1 MTQLNEIRS
10 SFLDFFEKND
20 HRVVPSSPLIPHN
33 DPTLMFVNAGMVPFK
48 NYFIGNET
56 PENKRAVS
64 SQRCVRA
71 GGKHNDLDN
80 VGHTARHLTFFEMLG
95 NFSFGDYFKE
105 EAISL
110 AWDLLIKEYS
120 IPKEKLLITIYK
132 EDEEAGEIWKKISGF
147 SDNKIIKISTDD
159 NFWSMGEEG
168 PCGPCS
174 EIFFDHGD
182 SVQGGPP
189 GSKDEDG
196 DRFVEIWNL
205 VFMQFLKKSNSE
217 KVDLPK
223 PSIDTGMGLERIS
236 TVLQGKINS
245 FDTDLFLSLIDGI
258 EDQICIKAN
267 DNNIANFRVIADHL
281 RSISFL
287 IADGVLPSND
297 GRGYVLRRIM
307 RRAMRHNHLLGIKDP
322 ILFKLSDL
330 VINLMHKSYPELVRA
345 KELIRLTLFNEEEKF
360 LSTLSKG
367 IKILNDESKSLKPGD
382 IFDGSSAFKLY
393 DTYGFPLDLTEDLL
407 RDKELK
413 LDKKSFNIA
422 MQKQR
427 DDARKSWLGSGQK
440 KMVEIW
446 FDVSDISKPTEFLG
460 YVENESMGEVSAIII
475 DGKISKKIS
484 EGDEGAIVL
493 NQTPFYAESGGQ
505 LGDEGLIFS
514 NNVNFIVTDT
524 KKKIN
529 GVYAHFGKL
538 IKGNIFN
545 GDVLNLKI
553 DTDNRKK
560 IMANHSATHLL
571 HETLRRVLGPHV
583 TQKGSQVSSQ
593 KLRFDFSHPK
603 ALTKEELQN
612 VELKINQ
619 LILEDSTVMTEVL
632 PYEEAIKKGALALFG
647 EKYDDEVRVLS
658 MGNDSFSVELCG
670 GTHVKSLNDIGLFKL
685 ISQSSVAS
693 GIRRIEAK
701 TGDEASSS
709 ISIIE
714 KMSFDSQNKEKKSNK
729 NKAEKISKSI
739 LNGKILDIND
749 IKFYHDILEDID
761 GKNLRSLID
770 ECKKDLGSGI
780 ICLIS
785 RDNKKATIAIGVT
798 NDLLD
803 IFDSVQLVR
812 IASEKMSGKGG
823 GGRPDMALSGGSEP
837 NKAEEAIEVLIKKIK
852 EKNKLFSIFS

>member
-10 SFLDFFEKND
+10 SFLDFFEKNN
-20 HRVVPSSPLIPHN
+20 HRVIPSSPLIPQN

-48 NYFIGNET
+48 NYFIGNEA
-56 PENKRAVS
+56 PENKRVVS

-120 IPKEKLLITIYK
+120 IPKDKLLITIYK
-132 EDEEAGEIWKKISGF
+132 EDDEAGEIWKKISGF

-205 VFMQFLKKSNSE
+205 VFMQFLKKTNSE

-245 FDTDLFLSLIDGI
+245 FDTDLFLSLVDGI

-440 KMVEIW
+440 KTEEIW

-460 YVENESMGEVSAIII
+460 YAENESMGEVSAIII

-571 HETLRRVLGPHV
+571 HEALRRVLGPHV

-593 KLRFDFSHPK
+593 KLRFDFSHSK

-619 LILEDSTVMTEVL
+619 LILEDSSVMTEVL

-852 EKNKLFSIFS
+852 EKN

>member
-245 FDTDLFLSLIDGI
+245 FDTDLFLSLVDGI

-440 KMVEIW
+440 KTEEIW

-571 HETLRRVLGPHV
+571 HEALRRVLGPHV

-619 LILEDSTVMTEVL
+619 LILEDSSVMTEVL

-647 EKYDDEVRVLS
+647 EKYDEEVRVLS

-852 EKNKLFSIFS
+852 EKN

>member
-345 KELIRLTLFNEEEKF
+345 KELISLTLFNEEEKF

-440 KMVEIW
+440 KTEEIW

-571 HETLRRVLGPHV
+571 HEALRRVLGPHV

-714 KMSFDSQNKEKKSNK
+714 KMSSDSQNKEKKSNK

-852 EKNKLFSIFS
+852 EKN

>member
-1 MTQLNEIRS
+1 
-10 SFLDFFEKND
+10 
-20 HRVVPSSPLIPHN
+20 
-33 DPTLMFVNAGMVPFK
+33 
-48 NYFIGNET
+48 
-56 PENKRAVS
+56 
-64 SQRCVRA
+64 
-71 GGKHNDLDN
+71 
-80 VGHTARHLTFFEMLG
+80 
-95 NFSFGDYFKE
+95 
-105 EAISL
+105 
-110 AWDLLIKEYS
+110 
-120 IPKEKLLITIYK
+120 
-132 EDEEAGEIWKKISGF
+132 
-147 SDNKIIKISTDD
+147 
-159 NFWSMGEEG
+159 
-168 PCGPCS
+168 
-174 EIFFDHGD
+174 
-182 SVQGGPP
+182 
-189 GSKDEDG
+189 
-196 DRFVEIWNL
+196 
-205 VFMQFLKKSNSE
+205 
-217 KVDLPK
+217 
-223 PSIDTGMGLERIS
+223 
-236 TVLQGKINS
+236 
-245 FDTDLFLSLIDGI
+245 
-258 EDQICIKAN
+258 
-267 DNNIANFRVIADHL
+267 
-281 RSISFL
+281 
-287 IADGVLPSND
+287 
-297 GRGYVLRRIM
+297 M

-440 KMVEIW
+440 KTEEIW

-571 HETLRRVLGPHV
+571 HEALRRVLGPHV

-619 LILEDSTVMTEVL
+619 LILEDSSVMTEVL

-701 TGDEASSS
+701 TGDEAFSS

-798 NDLLD
+798 NDLLE

-852 EKNKLFSIFS
+852 EKN

>member
-245 FDTDLFLSLIDGI
+245 FDTDLFLSLVDGI

-440 KMVEIW
+440 KTEEIW

-571 HETLRRVLGPHV
+571 HEALRRVLGPHV

-619 LILEDSTVMTEVL
+619 LILEDSSVMTEVL

-770 ECKKDLGSGI
+770 ECKKDIGSGI

-852 EKNKLFSIFS
+852 EKN

>member
-245 FDTDLFLSLIDGI
+245 FDTDLFLSLVDGI

-345 KELIRLTLFNEEEKF
+345 KELISLTLFNEEEKF

-440 KMVEIW
+440 KTEEIW

-571 HETLRRVLGPHV
+571 HEALRRVLGPHV

-619 LILEDSTVMTEVL
+619 LILEDSSVMTEVL

-714 KMSFDSQNKEKKSNK
+714 KMSSDSQNKEKKSNK

-852 EKNKLFSIFS
+852 EKN

>member
-48 NYFIGNET
+48 NYFIGNEI

-245 FDTDLFLSLIDGI
+245 FDTDLFLSLVDGI

-330 VINLMHKSYPELVRA
+330 VINLMYKSYPELVRA

-440 KMVEIW
+440 KTEEIW

-460 YVENESMGEVSAIII
+460 YAENESMGEVSAIII

-571 HETLRRVLGPHV
+571 HEALRRVLGPHV

-619 LILEDSTVMTEVL
+619 LILEDSSVMTEVL

-852 EKNKLFSIFS
+852 EKN

>member
-245 FDTDLFLSLIDGI
+245 FDTDLFLSLVDGI

-440 KMVEIW
+440 KTEEIW

-571 HETLRRVLGPHV
+571 HEALRRVLGPHV

-593 KLRFDFSHPK
+593 KLRFDFSHSK

-619 LILEDSTVMTEVL
+619 LILEDSSVMTEVL

-714 KMSFDSQNKEKKSNK
+714 KMSSDSQNKEKKSNK

-798 NDLLD
+798 NDLLE

-852 EKNKLFSIFS
+852 EKN

>member
-245 FDTDLFLSLIDGI
+245 FDTDLFLSLVDGI

-330 VINLMHKSYPELVRA
+330 VINLMYKSYPELVRA

-440 KMVEIW
+440 KTEEIW

-571 HETLRRVLGPHV
+571 HEALRRVLGPHV

-619 LILEDSTVMTEVL
+619 LILEDSSVMTEVL

-714 KMSFDSQNKEKKSNK
+714 KMSSDSQNKEKKSNK

-852 EKNKLFSIFS
+852 EKN

>member
-48 NYFIGNET
+48 NYFIGNEI

-105 EAISL
+105 KAISL

-245 FDTDLFLSLIDGI
+245 FDTDLFLSLVDGI

-440 KMVEIW
+440 KTEEIW

-571 HETLRRVLGPHV
+571 HEALRRVLGPHV

-619 LILEDSTVMTEVL
+619 LILEDSSVMTEVL

-770 ECKKDLGSGI
+770 ECKKDIGSGI

-852 EKNKLFSIFS
+852 EKN

>member
-182 SVQGGPP
+182 SIQGGPP

-440 KMVEIW
+440 KTEEIW

-460 YVENESMGEVSAIII
+460 YVENESMGEVGAIII

-571 HETLRRVLGPHV
+571 HEALRRVLGPHV

-619 LILEDSTVMTEVL
+619 LILEDSSVMTEVL

-701 TGDEASSS
+701 TGDEAFSS

-852 EKNKLFSIFS
+852 EKN

>member
-10 SFLDFFEKND
+10 SFLDFFEKNN
-20 HRVVPSSPLIPHN
+20 HRVIPSSPLIPQN

-48 NYFIGNET
+48 NYFIGNEA
-56 PENKRAVS
+56 PENKRVVS

-120 IPKEKLLITIYK
+120 IPKDKLLITIYK
-132 EDEEAGEIWKKISGF
+132 EDDEAGEIWKKISGF

-205 VFMQFLKKSNSE
+205 VFMQFLKKTNSE

-236 TVLQGKINS
+236 TVLQGKVNS
-245 FDTDLFLSLIDGI
+245 FDTDLFLSLVDGI
-258 EDQICIKAN
+258 EDQISIKAS

-330 VINLMHKSYPELVRA
+330 VINLMHKSYPELIRA
-345 KELIRLTLFNEEEKF
+345 KELIKLTLFNEEERF

-367 IKILNDESKSLKPGD
+367 IKILNQESKSLKPGD

-407 RDKELK
+407 RDKKLK
-413 LDKKSFNIA
+413 LDKKSFDKA

-440 KMVEIW
+440 KTEEIW

-460 YVENESMGEVSAIII
+460 YIENESMGEVNAIII
-475 DGKISKKIS
+475 DGKITKKIS

-505 LGDEGLIFS
+505 IGDKGLIFS
-514 NNVNFIVTDT
+514 KNANFIVTDT

-529 GVYAHFGKL
+529 GIYAHFGKL

-553 DTDNRKK
+553 DIDNRKK

-571 HETLRRVLGPHV
+571 HESLRRVLGPHV

-603 ALTKEELQN
+603 ALSKEELQD

-619 LILEDSTVMTEVL
+619 LILEDSSVMTEVL
-632 PYEEAIKKGALALFG
+632 PYDEAVKKGALALFG

-658 MGNDSFSVELCG
+658 MGNDSFSIELCG
-670 GTHVKSLNDIGLFKL
+670 GTHVKSLNEIGLFKL

-709 ISIIE
+709 ISII
-714 KMSFDSQNKEKKSNK
+714 KKISSDSNKKEKKSIK
-729 NKAEKISKSI
+729 NKVEKISKSI
-739 LNGKILDIND
+739 LNGKIVNIKDV
-749 IKFYHDILEDID
+749 KFYHDILEGID

-785 RDNKKATIAIGVT
+785 RDDKKATIAVGVT
-798 NDLLD
+798 ADLVE

-812 IASEKMSGKGG
+812 IASEEMSGKGG

-837 NKAEEAIEVLIKKIK
+837 NKAEEAIKVLIKKIE
-852 EKNKLFSIFS
+852 EKN

>member
-245 FDTDLFLSLIDGI
+245 FDTDLFLSLVDGI

-440 KMVEIW
+440 KTEEIW

-571 HETLRRVLGPHV
+571 HEALRRVLGPHV

-619 LILEDSTVMTEVL
+619 LILEDSSVMTEVL

-647 EKYDDEVRVLS
+647 EKYDEEVRVLS

-701 TGDEASSS
+701 TGDEAFSS

-798 NDLLD
+798 NDLLE

-852 EKNKLFSIFS
+852 EKN

>member
-48 NYFIGNET
+48 NYFIGNEI

-245 FDTDLFLSLIDGI
+245 FDTDLFLSLVDGI

-382 IFDGSSAFKLY
+382 TFDGSSAFKLY

-440 KMVEIW
+440 KTEEIW

-571 HETLRRVLGPHV
+571 HEALRRVLGPHV

-619 LILEDSTVMTEVL
+619 LILEDSSVMTEVL

-647 EKYDDEVRVLS
+647 EKYDEEVRVLS

-798 NDLLD
+798 NDLLE

-852 EKNKLFSIFS
+852 EKN

>member
-48 NYFIGNET
+48 NYFIGNEI

-105 EAISL
+105 KAISL

-245 FDTDLFLSLIDGI
+245 FDTDLFLSLVDGI

-440 KMVEIW
+440 KTEEIW

-571 HETLRRVLGPHV
+571 HEALRRVLGPHV

-619 LILEDSTVMTEVL
+619 LILEDSSVMTEVL

-852 EKNKLFSIFS
+852 EKN

>member
-1 MTQLNEIRS
+1 
-10 SFLDFFEKND
+10 
-20 HRVVPSSPLIPHN
+20 
-33 DPTLMFVNAGMVPFK
+33 
-48 NYFIGNET
+48 
-56 PENKRAVS
+56 
-64 SQRCVRA
+64 
-71 GGKHNDLDN
+71 
-80 VGHTARHLTFFEMLG
+80 
-95 NFSFGDYFKE
+95 
-105 EAISL
+105 
-110 AWDLLIKEYS
+110 
-120 IPKEKLLITIYK
+120 
-132 EDEEAGEIWKKISGF
+132 
-147 SDNKIIKISTDD
+147 
-159 NFWSMGEEG
+159 MGEEG

-245 FDTDLFLSLIDGI
+245 FDTDLFLSLVDGI

-330 VINLMHKSYPELVRA
+330 VINLMYKSYPELVRA

-440 KMVEIW
+440 KTEEIW

-571 HETLRRVLGPHV
+571 HEALRRVLGPHV

-619 LILEDSTVMTEVL
+619 LILEDSSVMTEVL

-770 ECKKDLGSGI
+770 DCKKDLGSGI

-852 EKNKLFSIFS
+852 EKN

>member
-48 NYFIGNET
+48 NYFIGNEI

-105 EAISL
+105 KAISL

-245 FDTDLFLSLIDGI
+245 FDTDLFLSLVDGI

-322 ILFKLSDL
+322 ILFKLSDS
-330 VINLMHKSYPELVRA
+330 VINLMYKSYPELVRA

-440 KMVEIW
+440 KTEEIW

-571 HETLRRVLGPHV
+571 HEALRRVLGPHV

-619 LILEDSTVMTEVL
+619 LILEDSSVMTEVL

-770 ECKKDLGSGI
+770 ECKKDIGSGI

-852 EKNKLFSIFS
+852 EKN

>member
-345 KELIRLTLFNEEEKF
+345 KELISLTLFNEEEKF

-440 KMVEIW
+440 KTEEIW

-514 NNVNFIVTDT
+514 NNVSFIVTDT

-714 KMSFDSQNKEKKSNK
+714 KMSSDSQNKEKKSNK

-798 NDLLD
+798 NDLLE

-852 EKNKLFSIFS
+852 EKN

>member
-48 NYFIGNET
+48 NYFIGNEI

-245 FDTDLFLSLIDGI
+245 FDTDLFLSLVDGI

-330 VINLMHKSYPELVRA
+330 VINLMYKSYPELVRA

-440 KMVEIW
+440 KTEEIW

-571 HETLRRVLGPHV
+571 HEALRRVLGPHV

-619 LILEDSTVMTEVL
+619 LILEDSSVMTEIL

-812 IASEKMSGKGG
+812 ITSEKMSGKGG

-852 EKNKLFSIFS
+852 EKN

>member
-48 NYFIGNET
+48 NYFIGNEI

-120 IPKEKLLITIYK
+120 IPKEKLLITIYE

-182 SVQGGPP
+182 SVKGGPP

-440 KMVEIW
+440 KTEEIW

-460 YVENESMGEVSAIII
+460 YAENESMGEVSAIII

-571 HETLRRVLGPHV
+571 HEALRRVLGPHV

-619 LILEDSTVMTEVL
+619 LILEDSSVMTEVL

-852 EKNKLFSIFS
+852 EKN

>member
-440 KMVEIW
+440 KTEEIW

-701 TGDEASSS
+701 TGDEAFSS

-714 KMSFDSQNKEKKSNK
+714 KMSSDSQNKEKKSNK

-798 NDLLD
+798 NDLLE

-852 EKNKLFSIFS
+852 EKN

>member
-48 NYFIGNET
+48 NYFIGNEI

-182 SVQGGPP
+182 SIQGGPP

-245 FDTDLFLSLIDGI
+245 FDTDLFLSLVDGI

-440 KMVEIW
+440 KTEEIW

-571 HETLRRVLGPHV
+571 HEALRRVLGPHV

-619 LILEDSTVMTEVL
+619 LILEDSSVMTEVL

-647 EKYDDEVRVLS
+647 EKYDEEVRVLS

-798 NDLLD
+798 NDLLE

-852 EKNKLFSIFS
+852 EKN

>member
-48 NYFIGNET
+48 NYFIGNEI

-440 KMVEIW
+440 KTEEIW

-460 YVENESMGEVSAIII
+460 YAENESMGEVSAIII

-571 HETLRRVLGPHV
+571 HEALRRVLGPHV

-593 KLRFDFSHPK
+593 KLRFDFSHSK

-619 LILEDSTVMTEVL
+619 LILEDSSVMTEVL

-701 TGDEASSS
+701 TGDEAFSS

-852 EKNKLFSIFS
+852 EKN

>member
-245 FDTDLFLSLIDGI
+245 FDTDLFLSLVDGI

-440 KMVEIW
+440 KTEEIW

-571 HETLRRVLGPHV
+571 HEALRRVLGPHV

-593 KLRFDFSHPK
+593 KLRFDFSHSK

-619 LILEDSTVMTEVL
+619 LILEDSSVMTEVL

-714 KMSFDSQNKEKKSNK
+714 KMSFDSQNKEKKSIK

-798 NDLLD
+798 NDLLE

-852 EKNKLFSIFS
+852 EKN

>member
-48 NYFIGNET
+48 NYFIGNEI

-245 FDTDLFLSLIDGI
+245 FDTDLFLSLVDGI

-440 KMVEIW
+440 KTEEIW

-571 HETLRRVLGPHV
+571 HEALRRVLGPHV

-593 KLRFDFSHPK
+593 KLRFDFSHSK

-619 LILEDSTVMTEVL
+619 LILEDSSVMTEVL

-852 EKNKLFSIFS
+852 EKN

>member
-245 FDTDLFLSLIDGI
+245 FDTDLFLSLVDGI

-440 KMVEIW
+440 KTEEIW

-571 HETLRRVLGPHV
+571 HEALRRVLGPHV

-619 LILEDSTVMTEVL
+619 LILEDSSVMTEVL

-852 EKNKLFSIFS
+852 EKN

>member
-182 SVQGGPP
+182 SIQGGPP

-245 FDTDLFLSLIDGI
+245 FDTDLFLSLVDGI

-440 KMVEIW
+440 KTEEIW

-571 HETLRRVLGPHV
+571 HEALRRVLGPHV

-619 LILEDSTVMTEVL
+619 LILEDSSVMTEVL

-798 NDLLD
+798 NDLLE

-852 EKNKLFSIFS
+852 EKN

>member
-245 FDTDLFLSLIDGI
+245 FDTDLFLSLVDGI

-440 KMVEIW
+440 KTEEIW

-571 HETLRRVLGPHV
+571 HEALRRVLGPHV

-619 LILEDSTVMTEVL
+619 LILEDSSVMTEVL

-714 KMSFDSQNKEKKSNK
+714 KMSSDSQNKEKKSNK

-852 EKNKLFSIFS
+852 EKN

>member
-105 EAISL
+105 KAISL

-245 FDTDLFLSLIDGI
+245 FDTDLFLSLVDGI

-440 KMVEIW
+440 KTEEIW

-460 YVENESMGEVSAIII
+460 YAENESMGEVSAIII

-571 HETLRRVLGPHV
+571 HEALRRVLGPHV

-619 LILEDSTVMTEVL
+619 LILEDSSVMTEVL

-770 ECKKDLGSGI
+770 ECKKDIGSGI

-852 EKNKLFSIFS
+852 EKN

>member
-48 NYFIGNET
+48 NYFIGNEI

-440 KMVEIW
+440 KTEEIW

-460 YVENESMGEVSAIII
+460 YAENESMGEVSAIII

-571 HETLRRVLGPHV
+571 HEALRRVLGPHV

-619 LILEDSTVMTEVL
+619 LILEDSSVMTEVL

-701 TGDEASSS
+701 TGDEAFSS

-798 NDLLD
+798 NDLLE

-852 EKNKLFSIFS
+852 EKN

>member
-245 FDTDLFLSLIDGI
+245 FDTDLFLSLVDGI

-440 KMVEIW
+440 KTEEIW

-571 HETLRRVLGPHV
+571 HEALRRVLGPHV

-619 LILEDSTVMTEVL
+619 LILEDSSVMTEVL

-701 TGDEASSS
+701 TGDEAFSS

-852 EKNKLFSIFS
+852 EKN

>member
-48 NYFIGNET
+48 NYFIGNEI

-245 FDTDLFLSLIDGI
+245 FDTDLFLSLVDGI

-330 VINLMHKSYPELVRA
+330 VINLMYKSYPELVRA

-440 KMVEIW
+440 KTEEIW

-571 HETLRRVLGPHV
+571 HEALRRVLGPHV

-619 LILEDSTVMTEVL
+619 LILEDSSVMTEVL

-770 ECKKDLGSGI
+770 ECKKDIGSGI

-852 EKNKLFSIFS
+852 EKN